1 MKRFHVHVAVDDLAQ
16 STRFYSALFGAAP
29 AVEKA
34 DYVKWMLDD
43 PRVNFA
49 ISARGQSPGVNHLGL
64 QVDSDD
70 ELAALKTQHNAAAL
84 ALFDEG
90 ETGCCYAHSNKHWL
104 TDPRFASDES
114 RAEHGELLSERT
126 ERWSMQY
133 TTAEALERLAAA
145 RIPVA
150 PVLSPQQVLE
160 DPHVRAGGY
169 LQEVE
174 YPGLPRP
181 ATLVTPGAELSA
193 SPATI
198 RSRAPTIGEHT
209 DAILGELGFS
219 AADIATLRAR
229 RIV

>member
-104 TDPRFASDES
+104 TDPQGVAWEVYHTMGEVETFNGAVAPSCGSSDTAKASGCCVPAAQS
-114 RAEHGELLSERT
+114 AN
-126 ERWSMQY
+126 
-133 TTAEALERLAAA
+133 AAPAAA
-145 RIPVA
+145 RSGGGCCA
-150 PVLSPQQVLE
+150 P
-160 DPHVRAGGY
+160 A
-169 LQEVE
+169 
-174 YPGLPRP
+174 
-181 ATLVTPGAELSA
+181 
-193 SPATI
+193 
-198 RSRAPTIGEHT
+198 
-209 DAILGELGFS
+209 
-219 AADIATLRAR
+219 
-229 RIV
+229 